1 MTQIKMKENL
11 FRDKISNI
19 IIRRKGIEYANNP
32 VIFVE
37 KFPYELELIIQID
50 FLNIKPNKNYLLMI
64 NQINE
69 EQTNNKNLHVSNI
82 RTYPE
87 DMLLNNDKILGKT
100 VGFFDIKLNIDNPKD
115 VLIHTILIDGD
126 GNSDVLDQSY
136 NYISFIGER

>member
-82 RTYPE
+82 
-87 DMLLNNDKILGKT
+87 
-100 VGFFDIKLNIDNPKD
+100 
-115 VLIHTILIDGD
+115 
-126 GNSDVLDQSY
+126 
-136 NYISFIGER
+136 